1 MAKDF
6 ILSLKLSAAWCT
18 TMLNALIPTFAKKLI
33 QAEKINIAM
42 MQPGKDDDVEKRH
55 FGIRPP
61 ANASPV
67 TGLDTS
73 HCQTTASLP
82 CF

>member
-1 MAKDF
+1 
-6 ILSLKLSAAWCT
+6 
-18 TMLNALIPTFAKKLI
+18 
-33 QAEKINIAM
+33 M

-73 HCQTTASLP
+73 HCQTTGKPALLLT
-82 CF
+82 

>member
-1 MAKDF
+1 
-6 ILSLKLSAAWCT
+6 
-18 TMLNALIPTFAKKLI
+18 MLNALIPTFAKKLI

-73 HCQTTASLP
+73 HCQTTANLP